1 MTIFF
6 KFPSHLFF
14 TEWKNCIIL
23 LAKSI
28 SLSSVFYLC
37 LFSDAV
43 TQLLN
48 RLKKGKSQISE
59 SQIFETFKKILKN

>member
-1 MTIFF
+1 MKKLYITSGKIYI
-6 KFPSHLFF
+6 LFI
-14 TEWKNCIIL
+14 C
-23 LAKSI
+23 
-28 SLSSVFYLC
+28 FYLC